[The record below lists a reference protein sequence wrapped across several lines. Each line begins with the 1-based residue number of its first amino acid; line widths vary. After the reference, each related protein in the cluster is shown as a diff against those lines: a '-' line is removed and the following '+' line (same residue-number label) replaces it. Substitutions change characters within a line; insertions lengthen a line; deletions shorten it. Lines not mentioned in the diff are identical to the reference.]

1 MTSPLP
7 LPKYEDKSQD
17 LHDLGG
23 DEKGPEPNLLDASA
37 VDAEKEFTVEENR
50 ILLKR
55 IDWYLMPI
63 MAMTYGIQYADK
75 QSISNS
81 TLFGIAT
88 DTHLHGQQT
97 AWLSTIFYLA
107 YLVFEGPMNYIM
119 QKVRLGRFLSIAVFI
134 WGALVM
140 LIATCQNWAGLMVL
154 RTLIGAF
161 ESCISP
167 GFLMIVASWYKREE
181 HGMRSMI
188 WMAQNGFFAI
198 FTGVVTYGIG
208 VATQNNGGI
217 AAWRSINLFLGGMTS
232 AWAIVL
238 FFLLG
243 TPDEVRWLSPEQKKQ
258 AAARIVSNQSGGGG
272 QSEWKWSQVKEAFLD
287 PQIYCYFLISFL
299 ADVPNGGYGI
309 FGGIVT
315 KSFGFTS
322 LQVILLNMP
331 GGAMG
336 GSFNVLS
343 GYLAGKY
350 KNTRTYYMAFSMIA
364 GTAGLLVAA
373 LLPQEHAYRWKKWG
387 GLLCMSIYSTAVFMG
402 WSMLPSNV
410 AGRTKKSVASTMSFV
425 GYCVGNIVG
434 SQLYQAKD
442 APLYRPG
449 LIASAICFGLTFVVI
464 FILRFYYIYVN
475 AKRDRQARESG
486 LTVEEMERLGKINGE
501 NDLTDIQNPHF
512 RYSY

>member
-1 MTSPLP
+1 MTSPALAP

-23 DEKGPEPNLLDASA
+23 DEKGPEPNLA
-37 VDAEKEFTVEENR
+37 
-50 ILLKR
+50 LLKR

-134 WGALVM
+134 WGGLVM

-188 WMAQNGFFAI
+188 WMAQNG
-198 FTGVVTYGIG
+198 

-258 AAARIVSNQSGGGG
+258 AVARIVSNQSGGGG
-272 QSEWKWSQVKEAFLD
+272 QSEWKWSQVKEAFLN

-387 GLLCMSIYSTAVFMG
+387 GLLCMSI
-402 WSMLPSNV
+402 
-410 AGRTKKSVASTMSFV
+410 
-425 GYCVGNIVG
+425 
-434 SQLYQAKD
+434 
-442 APLYRPG
+442 
-449 LIASAICFGLTFVVI
+449 
-464 FILRFYYIYVN
+464 
-475 AKRDRQARESG
+475 
-486 LTVEEMERLGKINGE
+486 
-501 NDLTDIQNPHF
+501 
-512 RYSY
+512 